1 MKYIEENSNPYIIFW
16 RDSELS
22 IAASPF
28 ETGQARELSTAHA
41 LQACLKVKGGGKGW
55 AVRLPGFD
63 HVLQHKY
70 C

>member
-28 ETGQARELSTAHA
+28 ETEQARELRAAHA
-41 LQACLKVKGGGKGW
+41 LQT
-55 AVRLPGFD
+55 
-63 HVLQHKY
+63 
-70 C
+70 